1 MRNSIDTPNVAHCCT
16 MGASTLIHAFFE
28 VTVPSVTKLMIENLF
43 KKWMWQ
49 KNKL

>member
-1 MRNSIDTPNVAHCCT
+1 
-16 MGASTLIHAFFE
+16 

-49 KNKL
+49 KNKLWFDIQGVETSHGTNLR